1 MKLSEFKEKVIGVH
15 GEKVWEKLE
24 KSNDYKIY
32 NLSTN
37 NGFNVLFVEK
47 PTDGLIRMAIETI
60 GNTYELSCLLCLI
73 ENDSAKKIRL
83 TDLKEMT
90 LEEIKNLLEE

>member
-1 MKLSEFKEKVIGVH
+1 
-15 GEKVWEKLE
+15 
-24 KSNDYKIY
+24 
-32 NLSTN
+32 
-37 NGFNVLFVEK
+37 
-47 PTDGLIRMAIETI
+47 MAIETI